1 MKSKRIKKVL
11 ILIAIIFLVLSVSY
25 KIYDSTFEGHQTRD
39 GVFEYNN
46 NVYKRLQWSEGYYI
60 RDDINEKIGDITPG
74 LFEILTGDKWY
85 IYDFHNDEDNTF
97 LAVLTENQY
106 DYFHVCYRSDVVLP
120 ELNKE
125 NVKSLEIIPKSLD
138 DSEGLFNFDFT
149 MNDVEAI
156 SYIGDRDLIGK
167 ILSDSE
173 EETTLS
179 LSEDDFD
186 CKLSKGENY
195 YIIAEFRDADEK
207 LCCLVGIIYVNDKGI
222 NLEYTRQPY
231 KVDSVFRW

>member
-97 LAVLTENQY
+97 LAVLTEKQY
-106 DYFHVCYRSDVVLP
+106 DYFHVCYRSDLILP
-120 ELNKE
+120 ELNE
-125 NVKSLEIIPKSLD
+125 DNVKSLEIIPRSLY
-138 DSEGLFNFDFT
+138 DSEALFNLDFT
-149 MNDVEAI
+149 MNDIASI
-156 SYIGDRDLIGK
+156 AYIGDRDLIGK

-222 NLEYTRQPY
+222 NLEYTRQPH
-231 KVDSVFRW
+231 KADSVFRW